1 MLRFLC
7 LLLLFYSASV
17 YGETLKVVTENWR
30 PYSYEEN
37 GVIKGKSAA
46 IVKKV
51 LSQAGIDYTMTI
63 YPWSRG
69 YLIAKT
75 EPNVLIF
82 SLVRIPVRE
91 KLFKWVRP
99 LGNGDT
105 SSLYRL
111 KNNTKA
117 MPRSLEEAKNFLIVA
132 NANSMDHLWLA
143 DRGFRRLMTPR
154 TLEQSVKMF
163 VKGRAPLIAI
173 DDNSIAAEFSEII
186 NDRGN
191 FVKVMPLFNAPPFM
205 ALSNS
210 TNDKIL
216 LKLQQAY
223 DELLAQGEIDLVN

>member
-1 MLRFLC
+1 MLRFLFC
-7 LLLLFYSASV
+7 FLLLLSLPIQAQV
-17 YGETLKVVTENWR
+17 LRVVTENWR

-37 GVIKGKSAA
+37 GEIKGKSTA

-51 LSQAGIDYTMTI
+51 LKRAGIDYTMAV

-99 LGNGDT
+99 LGQGDT
-105 SSLYRL
+105 TSLYRL
-111 KNNTKA
+111 KGNQNA
-117 MPRSLEEAKNFLIVA
+117 MPQTIEEAKQFLIVA

-143 DRGFRRLMTPR
+143 DKGFHNLMTPR

-173 DDNSIAAEFSEII
+173 DDHSIMSEFSDILHER
-186 NDRGN
+186 DM
-191 FVKVMPLFNAPPFM
+191 FVKVMPLFSAPPFM
-205 ALSNS
+205 ALSNATDDS
-210 TNDKIL
+210 IL
-216 LKLQQAY
+216 LKLQRAY
-223 DELLAQGEIDLVN
+223 DALLAEGQIDLVN